1 MKKTI
6 ILLMAV
12 LVISTSI
19 GTATAILVPISL
31 ETPTTVQLYTVS
43 VSQLVTPPQFAE
55 LNCDAGDTVVSGYII
70 YPDGESGDV
79 NTVAINNGEGMI
91 VSQGGSTSVVEVTY
105 QIVCAKTVTMTV
117 GGLLIPTDTTAL
129 IIGYSVLN
137 LYWIAPVGIGIGV
150 GVYLTRNR
158 WKK

>member
-1 MKKTI
+1 MKKSI

-31 ETPTTVQLYTVS
+31 DGTPSTVQLYTVS
-43 VSQLVTPPQFAE
+43 QTQLVTPPQFAE
-55 LNCDAGDTVVSGYII
+55 LNCDSGDTVVSGYII

-91 VSQGGSTSVVEVTY
+91 VSQGGSTSVVVVTY
-105 QIVCAKTVTMTV
+105 QIVCAKTVLMSV
-117 GGLLIPTDTTAL
+117 GGLQIPTDTTAL
-129 IIGYSVLN
+129 LLGYTILN
-137 LYWIAPVGIGIGV
+137 SYWIAPTAVGIGV
-150 GVYLTRNR
+150 GIYLVKRR
-158 WKK
+158 F

>member
-1 MKKTI
+1 MNKSI
-6 ILLMAV
+6 ILLMTV

-55 LNCDAGDTVVSGYII
+55 LNCDSGDTVVSGYII
-70 YPDGESGDV
+70 YPDGESGEV

-91 VSQGGSTSVVEVTY
+91 VSQQGSSSVVVVTY

-117 GGLLIPTDTTAL
+117 GGLQLPTDTTAL
-129 IIGYSVLN
+129 LLGYTILN
-137 LYWIAPVGIGIGV
+137 SYWIAPMAIGIGV
-150 GVYLTRNR
+150 GIYLVKR
-158 WKK
+158 KIE